1 MNCVFVYLIF
11 INNNIITSPSIGGSI
26 GGTPINGVAP
36 ETVIVLTLTLSAT
49 TTVNITIFVVSD
61 VVKRKLLKLDVN
73 EEIVGPDVSVFV
85 IVIVSVDVEEFPK
98 LSVAVNV

>member
-1 MNCVFVYLIF
+1 
-11 INNNIITSPSIGGSI
+11 
-26 GGTPINGVAP
+26 
-36 ETVIVLTLTLSAT
+36 
-49 TTVNITIFVVSD
+49 